1 MTDRPSRV
9 LSLKRLGAFT
19 LIELLVV
26 ISIMAL
32 LMAILLP
39 ALQKAKEAGEMA
51 ACQSNVKQIAIAHLT
66 YTEDYKRWWFA
77 SNWGRGNDADG
88 PDPDGPKLQGYVVYM
103 GAQGVPDISQ
113 FGGFSNA
120 VPWSRDGSH
129 TVYGMYANDRVAPY
143 SQYEKPT
150 KPVNAYANLPT
161 TNENNSK
168 EVFELFKCAGD
179 DKKTLTWPCIYSTY
193 GSIHPSFSSWYGTK
207 FDHWGSSYAYMAG
220 TAGWAG
226 PSDPYVSVAGH
237 GELDLPYMGQGLW
250 GKKVDDVKLPSL
262 QVIVSDF
269 HGAAWGQGA
278 VQGWGTDIANWMFHG
293 HTEGGWA
300 RSSGSRIHNMG
311 HVDGHVKAHDVP
323 DGRSS
328 NWGNVQ
334 YGTNFFNDQ
343 YRIFLE
349 D

>member
-1 MTDRPSRV
+1 MTDRPARV
-9 LSLKRLGAFT
+9 LSPKRFGAFT

-66 YTEDYKRWWFA
+66 YTEDYKRWWFC
-77 SNWGRGNDADG
+77 SNWGLTND
-88 PDPDGPKLQGYVVYM
+88 PEGPKMQNYVVFM
-103 GAQGVPDISQ
+103 GAHGVPDISKWW
-113 FGGFSNA
+113 GFSQT
-120 VPWSRDGSH
+120 VPFSRDGSFRI
-129 TVYGMYANDRVAPY
+129 YGMYAGSRAAAESP
-143 SQYEKPT
+143 YEKPT
-150 KPVNAYANLPT
+150 KVVNAYANLPT

-179 DKKTLTWPCIYSTY
+179 DKKTLTWPCVYSTY

-207 FDHWGSSYAYMAG
+207 FDHWGSSYSYMAG
-220 TAGWAG
+220 VGGYSGAR
-226 PSDPYVSVAGH
+226 DPYLAVAGH
-237 GELDLPYMGQGLW
+237 GELDVPYMGQGLW

-269 HGAAWGQGA
+269 HAAAWAQGA
-278 VQGWGTDIANWMFHG
+278 ISGYGTDLANWLFHG

-311 HVDGHVKAHDVP
+311 HVDGHVKAHDIP
-323 DGRSS
+323 DGRGD
-328 NWGNVQ
+328 NWGNYQ
-334 YGTNFFNDQ
+334 YGTNNFNDQ
-343 YRIFLE
+343 YRLFLE